1 MYFPELRAWLII
13 LVIRFTTSVI
23 IVTLFSDLLALGN
36 EQCGGYQCIVGQPAR
51 AVGSCDSKTK

>member
-23 IVTLFSDLLALGN
+23 IVTLFSDLLALGS
-36 EQCGGYQCIVGQPAR
+36 EQCGGYQRVVGQPAR
-51 AVGSCDSKTK
+51 AGGSCDSRAR

>member
-13 LVIRFTTSVI
+13 LVIRFTTSVT

-36 EQCGGYQCIVGQPAR
+36 EQYGGYQRIVGQPAR
-51 AVGSCDSKTK
+51 ADGSCDSRAR